1 MGDVCESADGSIFDR
16 CALCSIELFSGIDR
30 SVVRRLDCESL
41 FIRAYLN
48 MHEGDFKDAVLTFTD
63 S

>member
-41 FIRAYLN
+41 FIRALFE
-48 MHEGDFKDAVLTFTD
+48 HG
-63 S
+63 